1 MSNKKIKNQKSKIAN
16 KKILLGVTGSI
27 AAYKAVELV
36 RLIRKENWDVSVIMT
51 EAATRF
57 VGEITFRTL
66 SRHPVVTDMFEKV
79 EDWEP
84 MHVSLADSADVLLI
98 APCTANVIAKLAHGL
113 ADDAL
118 TAVALAC
125 RSPLIIAPAMNE
137 NMWNHPATRENISVL
152 KSREVRIIDVEHG
165 ELANG
170 HKGIGRMAPVDVIMT
185 ALKKA
190 VNVS

>member
-27 AAYKAVELV
+27 AAYKTAELV
-36 RLIRKENWDVSVIMT
+36 RLIIKQNWDVSVIMT
-51 EAATRF
+51 KAAMCF
-57 VGEITFRTL
+57 VGELTFRTL
-66 SRHPVVTDMFEKV
+66 SRRPVVTDIFEKV
-79 EDWEP
+79 TEWEP
-84 MHVSLADSADVLLI
+84 MHISLADSSDVLLI
-98 APCTANVIAKLAHGL
+98 APCTANVIAKLAHGI

-118 TAVALAC
+118 TSVALAC

-152 KSREVRIIDVEHG
+152 KSRGAEIIDVERG

-170 HKGIGRMAPVDVIMT
+170 YKGIGRMASVETIM
-185 ALKKA
+185 AVLKQ
-190 VNVS
+190 VVSSL